1 MNDATTSDRL
11 PIQIT
16 PAVGASANLFWD
28 NTHNRLGIGTST
40 MASAFE
46 VK

>member
-16 PAVGASANLFWD
+16 PAVGASTNYLD
-28 NTHNRLGIGTST
+28 HPPGTLSHWLST